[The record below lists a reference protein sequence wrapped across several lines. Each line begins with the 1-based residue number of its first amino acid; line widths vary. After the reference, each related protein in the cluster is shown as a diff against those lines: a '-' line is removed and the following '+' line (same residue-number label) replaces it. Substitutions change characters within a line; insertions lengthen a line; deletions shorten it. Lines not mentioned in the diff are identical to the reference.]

1 MRTAKGR
8 SLKVLLT
15 KVEAKR
21 AAIDADDNPF
31 GTPIDYRHL
40 SDEQL
45 EAEYNK
51 AIAAIPVDV
60 SEYETMDIGD
70 LIRTYTELL
79 G

>member
-1 MRTAKGR
+1 MQSSKGR
-8 SLKVLLT
+8 SLKALLT
-15 KVEAKR
+15 LSQKSQ
-21 AAIDADDNPF
+21 ADDNPW
-31 GTPIDYRHL
+31 GNPIDYRHL

-45 EAEYNK
+45 EAEYK
-51 AIAAIPVDV
+51 KSIAAIPVDV